1 VWALGSRGPDK
12 LVLEGA
18 QMRLARHRD
27 LGLVGVF
34 VASMLVVATV
44 FAVLTPVLGLPTW
57 PISSLVVWQR

>member
-1 VWALGSRGPDK
+1 
-12 LVLEGA
+12 
-18 QMRLARHRD
+18 MRLARHRD